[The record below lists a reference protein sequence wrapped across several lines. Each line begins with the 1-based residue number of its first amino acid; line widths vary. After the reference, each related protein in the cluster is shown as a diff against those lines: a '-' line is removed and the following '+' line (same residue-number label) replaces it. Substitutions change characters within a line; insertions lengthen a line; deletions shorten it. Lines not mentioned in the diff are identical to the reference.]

1 MLAGGEDLREE
12 PTLLLGATGFSPA
25 QREAIQGLLARLPGT
40 GPGWSLVPFSEAD
53 GWWVNGSRIKLLQD
67 GNLRVKAGQPTE
79 HALHLDL
86 AEIDRPV
93 AFCAPLA
100 APDFEP
106 LCVFD
111 LADEASVLS
120 ALAHF
125 HDWLRV
131 LRAQFALGAMVVQ
144 RGASLRGTVHHLIH
158 QGNLLAVLDYR
169 NGHAG
174 IHPGAEAADL
184 WEAEW
189 DKRPASAAEL
199 PPRFVDCT
207 PAQLVWA
214 YVRRTRRDMLPE
226 RYRTETIYFRHAPRV
241 PLRWLRDSLLA
252 VVRELNSLPASF
264 QELRQRT
271 GISEAVLAQDL
282 GCMYY
287 AGAITTTASKAA
299 PTAGGREGEASTP
312 SEVGPASTALAKP
325 LDVTVPAMLEHK
337 LRPRGGN

>member
-1 MLAGGEDLREE
+1 MQAGGAGAREE
-12 PTLLLGATGFSPA
+12 PILLLGATGFSPA
-25 QREAIQGLLARLPGT
+25 QRDTIQALLGRLPEG
-40 GPGWSLVPFSEAD
+40 GPRWALVPFAEAD
-53 GWWVNGSRIKLLQD
+53 GWWVNGGRIQLLAD

-93 AFCAPLA
+93 GFSTPLA
-100 APDFEP
+100 AKEFEP
-106 LCVFD
+106 RCVFD
-111 LADEASVLS
+111 LGEAASVFK
-120 ALAHF
+120 ALQDF
-125 HDWLRV
+125 HEWLRV

-144 RGASLRGTVHHLIH
+144 RGASLRGTIHHLVH

-174 IHPGAEAADL
+174 IHPAAEAADL

-189 DKRPASAAEL
+189 QKRPAAVAEL

-214 YVRRTRRDMLPE
+214 YVRRTRNDMLPP
-226 RYRTETIYFRHAPRV
+226 RYRTDTIYFRHAPRV

-252 VVRELNSLPASF
+252 LVRELNTAPGSF
-264 QELRQRT
+264 TELRQRT
-271 GISEAVLAQDL
+271 GIADAAVARDLACL
-282 GCMYY
+282 YY
-287 AGAITTTASKAA
+287 AGAITTTPEKAA
-299 PTAGGREGEASTP
+299 PLAGLREGDASTP
-312 SEVGPASTALAKP
+312 SEVGAASDALAKP
-325 LDVTVPAMLEHK
+325 QDVTVPALLDHK